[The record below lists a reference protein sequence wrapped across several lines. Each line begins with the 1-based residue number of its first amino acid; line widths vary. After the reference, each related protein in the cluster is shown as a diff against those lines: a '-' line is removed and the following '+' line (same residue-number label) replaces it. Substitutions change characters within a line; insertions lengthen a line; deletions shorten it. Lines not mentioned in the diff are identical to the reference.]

1 VTDPVEDL
9 QIRVEHQEMA
19 IEELNR
25 TVTFQARRLT
35 ELEAEL
41 ASLRDR
47 LRALQ
52 PSPLGDG
59 DAQEIPPHY

>member
-1 VTDPVEDL
+1 
-9 QIRVEHQEMA
+9 MA

-25 TVTFQARRLT
+25 TVMLQAHRLT

-41 ASLRDR
+41 AGLRDR

>member
-1 VTDPVEDL
+1 MTGPVEDL
-9 QIRVEHQEMA
+9 QIRVEHQEIA

-25 TVTFQARRLT
+25 TVMLQARRLT

-41 ASLRDR
+41 VDLRDR

-59 DAQEIPPHY
+59 DAQETPPHY

>member
-1 VTDPVEDL
+1 MNGPLEDL
-9 QIRVEHQEMA
+9 QVRVEHQELA

-25 TVTFQARRLT
+25 TVVLQARRLT

-41 ASLRDR
+41 AQLRDR

-52 PSPLGDG
+52 PSSLGDG
-59 DAQEIPPHY
+59 EVHEIPPHY

>member
-1 VTDPVEDL
+1 MTDPVEDL

-25 TVTFQARRLT
+25 TVMLQAHRLT

-41 ASLRDR
+41 AGLRDR